1 MGSTLYIPRAE
12 YPTSPN
18 ATVVVSKMAKILFLA
33 HRIPYPPN
41 KGDKLRA
48 YQVLCHW
55 AQRHDVFLGCF
66 IDNPDDLQH
75 RDLLSELCV
84 GTYFVRLHPKLAL
97 VRSSAALLTGDPL
110 SVLYYRDRGL
120 TAWVRRVLSAEK
132 PDCAFA
138 FSSVMGQYFLDTASP
153 PLRLLVDFV
162 DVDSEKWREYAA
174 RKTFPA
180 RQIYRREARKLLEFD
195 RRVAAKADASIF
207 VSEAEAE
214 LFRKRGPELSEKIVA
229 IPNGVDTAYFSPRN
243 AGQNLNFG
251 GKPVIVFT
259 GQMDYW
265 PNVDA
270 VLWFSETI
278 LPNLRTKFPD
288 ATFYIVGGKPSAAVR
303 ALGLRPGIVVVG
315 QVPDVRPYVGNADV
329 VVAPLRIGRGI
340 QNKVLEGMAMA
351 RPVIVTPQALEGI
364 DALPDTHVLV
374 ASDSAGYVR
383 DVERIID
390 PVFAKSVGTAARKR
404 VLERYNWADSLA
416 KYDRL
421 LEVTPR
427 EAIE

>member
-1 MGSTLYIPRAE
+1 
-12 YPTSPN
+12 
-18 ATVVVSKMAKILFLA
+18 MAKILFLA

-55 AQRHDVFLGCF
+55 AKRHDVFLGCF

-75 RDLLSELCV
+75 RDALSELCV

-97 VRSSAALLTGDPL
+97 VRASGAFLTGDPL

-120 TAWVRRVLSAEK
+120 AAWVRRVISAEK
-132 PDCAFA
+132 PNCAFA
-138 FSSVMGQYFLDTASP
+138 FSSVMGQYLLDPVSP

-162 DVDSEKWREYAA
+162 DVDSEKWRAYAT

-180 RQIYRREARKLLEFD
+180 RQIYCREARQLLEFD

-214 LFRKRGPELSEKIVA
+214 LFRKRAPELSEKIVA
-229 IPNGVDTAYFSPRN
+229 IPNGVDSTYFSPKN
-243 AGQNLNFG
+243 AGSKPNLG
-251 GKPVIVFT
+251 GKPAIVFT
-259 GQMDYW
+259 GQMDYG

-270 VLWFSETI
+270 VVWFSETV
-278 LPNLRTKFPD
+278 LPTLRRKFPD
-288 ATFYIVGGKPSAAVR
+288 ATFYIVGAKPSAEVR
-303 ALGLRPGIVVVG
+303 ALSSRPGIVVTG
-315 QVPDVRPYVGNADV
+315 SVPDVRPYVGNADV

-351 RPVIVTPQALEGI
+351 RPVVVTPEALEGI
-364 DALPDTHVLV
+364 DVRPDIHVLV
-374 ASDSAGYVR
+374 AEDRDGFVR
-383 DVERIID
+383 QVERLMN
-390 PVFAKSVGTAARKR
+390 PVFAMRIGAAARKR
-404 VLERYNWADSLA
+404 VSEMYKWADSLA
-416 KYDRL
+416 NYDRL
-421 LEVTPR
+421 LQVTPR
-427 EAIE
+427 EAVE